1 MPQHEVTFESIFKE
15 LKAKIWQ
22 VLEKTPKPAP
32 IDVELDNFD
41 VRDKQSFEVKKLD
54 NETYEVC
61 GGLIDNMIRGVVLSD
76 ETYFAYFQNA
86 LKKFG
91 IIDKLKEKG
100 LKVGDT
106 VIIKDI
112 SFEYEE

>member
-1 MPQHEVTFESIFKE
+1 MKKIDISGEE
-15 LKAKIWQ
+15 LKNRVWR

-41 VRDKQSFEVKKLD
+41 VRDKNTFEVVKLD
-54 NETYEVC
+54 NQTYEVR
-61 GGLIDNMIRGVVLSD
+61 GGLIDNLIRGVVLSD
-76 ETYFAYFQNA
+76 EQSFAYFQNA

-91 IIDKLKEKG
+91 IIDKLKESG
-100 LKVGDT
+100 MVLGDT